1 MVIDGVGEFSFRRLT
16 RADFPLLAGWL
27 AEPHVARWWNHDV
40 DPEALE
46 RDFGASADGA
56 EPGEDWLVLFAGRP
70 VGLIQYSRYDDYP
83 TYREELEPFVEVP
96 PGAASIDYL
105 LGDPALTGQ
114 GLGTSMIEEF
124 VTRIWATASDVPCL
138 IVPVHAR
145 NVASWRA
152 LRSAGFQLVGSGEL
166 EPDNP
171 IDDRRHEI
179 LRIDRPLVDQT

>member
-1 MVIDGVGEFSFRRLT
+1 MGALSFRRLT
-16 RADFPLLAGWL
+16 RDDFPLLAGWL

-40 DPEALE
+40 DAGALE

-56 EPGEDWLVLFAGRP
+56 EPNEDWLVLLAGRP

-83 TYREELEPFVEVP
+83 EYRDELAPYVEVP
-96 PGAASIDYL
+96 TGAASIDYL
-105 LGDPALTGQ
+105 LGDPSLTGQ

-124 VTRIWATASDVPCL
+124 VERIWATAPDVPCV

-152 LRSAGFQLVGSGEL
+152 LRSAGFHLVASGEL

-179 LRIDRPLVDQT
+179 LRIDRPPLDRT